1 METNLKESLYLLF
14 AVGGPG
20 RLPEESYA
28 MLLYLKLKRHFQSRS
43 LGTCLK
49 PFPTPEYDVIG
60 QGPTSQ
66 CGSQFLFR
74 FQIGLTNA

>member
-28 MLLYLKLKRHFQSRS
+28 MVFVFEIKTS
-43 LGTCLK
+43 LSK
-49 PFPTPEYDVIG
+49 
-60 QGPTSQ
+60 
-66 CGSQFLFR
+66 
-74 FQIGLTNA
+74 